1 MAFSFGGSSGG
12 FGQPQSN
19 PFSFG
24 SGSTPTFGASGTPP
38 ASPFGASSTPAFGA
52 STPSFGGFGA
62 SSSGGFGAASP
73 ASPFGAPSSN
83 AFSFGASP
91 SPFGAPSSAPSLFGA
106 SSAAFGAPAA
116 SGGLFGQAQPQAQ
129 QQQQLTLFGQPQQQL
144 QQYHPQQVHPHQ
156 QQAVVAYGNELSSGV
171 APATQEV
178 LGLMHSWTP
187 GAPQYQRFVGLL
199 LQALPPGYELEQV
212 PKPPEIDSLQWRDAK
227 EQCMRLSHLERLMPV
242 PVLGFQGLLQRKEAQ
257 DLALKE
263 QQERLQNAAG
273 IAETLKRQHK
283 VVAQEG
289 LARIKQQHQDL
300 AFRLIK
306 VQRHVDALLGHV
318 AVELG
323 QKDPREGAVVE
334 QLGAMLG
341 QAESIL
347 GPGEAAGLARRVGA
361 LAAAASLRAGA
372 GSAQPRL
379 NRIEQHSLE
388 EMKVSIREQVQAIQ
402 KLQDIMTAQGR
413 DLAVLQEQLALR
425 RRP

>member
-1 MAFSFGGSSGG
+1 MTCHTAGLFIWWVLWGIWAAAE
-12 FGQPQSN
+12 QPVLIWKRQHTN
-19 PFSFG
+19 IWG
-24 SGSTPTFGASGTPP
+24 LRH
-38 ASPFGASSTPAFGA
+38 
-52 STPSFGGFGA
+52 
-62 SSSGGFGAASP
+62 
-73 ASPFGAPSSN
+73 PSSL
-83 AFSFGASP
+83 SFWSQQHTCVRCLHPQLWWIWGIQQWGFWRSITCK
-91 SPFGAPSSAPSLFGA
+91 
-106 SSAAFGAPAA
+106 
-116 SGGLFGQAQPQAQ
+116 QAQPQAQQQQPPQ
-129 QQQQLTLFGQPQQQL
+129 QQQQLTLFGQPQQQQ